1 MVGNEFE
8 QRLLRLVGL
17 GLRGGLVVVGV
28 DRVREAARRGKL
40 ILAIV
45 APDAAQNSLNKVV
58 PLLDA
63 RGVRRITGPGAAALG
78 GAVGRESTAVV
89 GVLDRDLAKGIR
101 EIVESKFGGTH

>member
-1 MVGNEFE
+1 VSGDASE
-8 QRLLRLVGL
+8 QRMLRLVGL

-28 DRVREAARRGKL
+28 DRVREAVRRGKL
-40 ILAIV
+40 VLAIV

-63 RGVRRITGPGAAALG
+63 RGVPRVTGPGAAALG

-89 GVLDRDLAKGIR
+89 GIIDRDLANGIR
-101 EIVESKFGGTH
+101 EIVESKLGGTH

>member
-1 MVGNEFE
+1 MLGDESE
-8 QRLLRLVGL
+8 QRMLRLVGL

-40 ILAIV
+40 VLAIV

-63 RGVRRITGPGAAALG
+63 RRVWRVTGPTAAALG

-89 GVLDRDLAKGIR
+89 GVVDRDLANGIR
-101 EIVESKFGGTH
+101 EIVESKLGGAH

>member
-1 MVGNEFE
+1 MSADDSE

-40 ILAIV
+40 LLAIV
-45 APDAAQNSLNKVV
+45 APDAAQNSLDKVV

-63 RGVRRITGPGAAALG
+63 RRVRRVTGPGAAALG

-89 GVLDRDLAKGIR
+89 GVVDRDLANGIR
-101 EIVESKFGGTH
+101 EIVDSKPGGAH